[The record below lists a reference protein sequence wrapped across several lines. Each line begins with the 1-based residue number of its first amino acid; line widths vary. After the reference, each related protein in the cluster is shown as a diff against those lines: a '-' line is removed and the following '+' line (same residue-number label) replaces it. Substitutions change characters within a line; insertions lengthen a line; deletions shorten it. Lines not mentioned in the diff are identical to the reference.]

1 MENVLAFLRAAAPW
15 ISLGLLVAFFCVRP
29 AVNKKENA
37 EGDYA
42 VEGMCFGMCIGMAF
56 GSMFGDGNGGLGTS
70 LGMLIGLAI
79 GLCIHR
85 KNGQEP
91 WSPSQRPA
99 DRHHRKDREKE

>member
-29 AVNKKENA
+29 SVKKGKSESA

-42 VEGMCFGMCIGMAF
+42 VDGMCIGMCVGMTA
-56 GSMFGDGNGGLGTS
+56 GSLIGDGNGGLGTS

-79 GLCIHR
+79 GLSIPR
-85 KNGQEP
+85 KGGK
-91 WSPSQRPA
+91 A
-99 DRHHRKDREKE
+99 HHSKEGRG

>member
-29 AVNKKENA
+29 SVKKSKGGSA

-42 VEGMCFGMCIGMAF
+42 VDGMCIGMCTGMAA
-56 GSMFGDGNGGLGTS
+56 GSLIGDGNGGLGTS

-79 GLCIHR
+79 GLSIPR
-85 KNGQEP
+85 KGGKEYPPRKGQ
-91 WSPSQRPA
+91 
-99 DRHHRKDREKE
+99 K